1 MNLVDAIS
9 RRRLI
14 SSRDQSAERSPV
26 ATAPRDRSTRSSI
39 AAACIPVL
47 IVIASSYDALLLSTM
62 ISWTPRNDFGR
73 GFASVESVAR
83 GDKLYA
89 NNASIPWR
97 LDETHTIML
106 KNLNPPHFHLL
117 LEPLVGLSERA
128 ALGVWMIAGLIC
140 LLLSIAR
147 IGDEARVDFSLVEK
161 GAAALASVVF
171 VGTSTA
177 LITGHMSFL
186 LLLMFTL
193 GWSAARSE
201 KWTESG
207 VWLGIAASLK
217 PFLLIFGVYYLIV
230 RRARAVLSF
239 SIALIACHL
248 IGIVYYG
255 TAAYGDWLAN
265 LSDAGDWSFMPM
277 NASIMG
283 FLKREF
289 TLNPIFPALAYL
301 SPRTIRAI
309 WIAAS
314 AAIGSASLLVAARK
328 IEPIDVDR
336 GFAIVMIAALLISP
350 LGWTYYFWLPVGPAF
365 ALAYSRGREANAS
378 SKPPQAAFLASKT
391 LVFAAL
397 PGLAFP
403 VFAATIAESS
413 YTFSLLISNLYCFS
427 LLCLF
432 FACLIDGLARAIG
445 RDPVPGDD
453 RLISQPLI
461 IEIS

>member
-1 MNLVDAIS
+1 MNLVESVS
-9 RRRLI
+9 RRRLS
-14 SSRDQSAERSPV
+14 SSRDQSAERSRV
-26 ATAPRDRSTRSSI
+26 ATRDRSSRSSI
-39 AAACIPVL
+39 AAACIPAL
-47 IVIASSYDALLLSTM
+47 IIITSFYDALLLTTM

-73 GFASVESVAR
+73 AFASVESVAR

-89 NNASIPWR
+89 YNASIPWR
-97 LDETHTIML
+97 LDQTHTIML
-106 KNLNPPHFHLL
+106 KNLNPPHFHIL

-128 ALGVWMIAGLIC
+128 ALEIWMIAGLIC

-147 IGDEARVDFSLVEK
+147 IGDEARVALTLVEK

-177 LITGHMSFL
+177 LVTGHMSFL
-186 LLLMFTL
+186 LLLMFTF

-265 LSDAGDWSFMPM
+265 LSDAGDWSYMPM

-289 TLNPIFPALAYL
+289 TLNPIFPALAYI

-314 AAIGSASLLVAARK
+314 AAIGGASLLIASRK
-328 IEPIDVDR
+328 NEPTAVDR

-365 ALAYSRGREANAS
+365 ALAYSRLREANAS
-378 SKPPQAAFLASKT
+378 SKPPQAAFLASKY
-391 LVFAAL
+391 LVLAAI
-397 PGLAFP
+397 PGLALP
-403 VFAATIAESS
+403 VYATTIAESS
-413 YTFSLLISNLYCFS
+413 YTFSLLINNLYFIS

-461 IEIS
+461 IESS

>member
-1 MNLVDAIS
+1 MSFIDTIAEH
-9 RRRLI
+9 RR
-14 SSRDQSAERSPV
+14 STSCDHSAEPSQATTRS
-26 ATAPRDRSTRSSI
+26 RSSRSSI
-39 AAACIPVL
+39 AAACIPAL
-47 IVIASSYDALLLSTM
+47 ILCSLFYDALLLSTM

-73 GFASVESVAR
+73 AFAGVESVAR

-89 NNASIPWR
+89 YNASIPWR

-128 ALGVWMIAGLIC
+128 ALEAWMIMGLIC
-140 LLLSIAR
+140 LVLSIAR
-147 IGDEARVDFSLVEK
+147 IGREAQIAFTLVEK
-161 GAAALASVVF
+161 SAATLASVVF

-193 GWSAARSE
+193 GWSEARRG
-201 KWTESG
+201 KWNASG

-230 RRARAVLSF
+230 RRPRAVVSF
-239 SIALIACHL
+239 SIAMIACHL
-248 IGIVYYG
+248 LGIAYYG
-255 TAAYGDWLAN
+255 SHAYRDWLAN
-265 LSDAGDWSFMPM
+265 LSDAGDWSYMPM

-289 TLNPIFPALAYL
+289 TINPIFPALIYL
-301 SPRTIRAI
+301 SPCAIRVI
-309 WIAAS
+309 WIAS
-314 AAIGSASLLVAARK
+314 CAAIGLASLK
-328 IEPIDVDR
+328 IASIGLESADIDR
-336 GFAIVMIAALLISP
+336 GFAIVMIASLLISP

-365 ALAYSRGREANAS
+365 ALAYARGREANAS
-378 SKPPQAAFLASKT
+378 SKPPQAAFLASKN
-391 LVFAAL
+391 LVLAAL

-403 VFAATIAESS
+403 VYATTIAESS
-413 YTFSLLISNLYCFS
+413 YTFSLIINNFYCIS

-432 FACLIDGLARAIG
+432 FSCLIDGFARAIG
-445 RDPVPGDD
+445 RDPATGGD
-453 RLISQPLI
+453 RLESQPLL
-461 IEIS
+461 IERF